1 MELLSNILKLIKVI
15 EIFMFFGPI
24 AFISFSI
31 VIINNKTI
39 SYILLFQRRQRVLG
53 LLGFYHFEKGELD
66 KAASYFEQ
74 STIDIREV
82 SYFPLY
88 NPFIVIIIFEVV
100 LILVY

>member
-1 MELLSNILKLIKVI
+1 M
-15 EIFMFFGPI
+15 
-24 AFISFSI
+24 
-31 VIINNKTI
+31 IINNKTI

-82 SYFPLY
+82 SYFPLLLLLY
-88 NPFIVIIIFEVV
+88 LKWFLFWYIDN
-100 LILVY
+100 

>member
-1 MELLSNILKLIKVI
+1 M
-15 EIFMFFGPI
+15 
-24 AFISFSI
+24 
-31 VIINNKTI
+31 IINNKTI